1 MRPVA
6 PRALALLVSTLETSG
21 GRIVEEVL
29 DAADREA
36 FRVLRDC
43 EALKSAEDVP
53 LVLCPSCGE
62 HDVEPRRI
70 GGTLQGLCPECGYV
84 SITNASLNAWAAD
97 PEWLLGRLR
106 VAFGVASRQASEEL
120 VPGTLW
126 KVGDHKEGRR
136 SRRILLARRLAD
148 HANHKAF
155 RDALLEKIERDN
167 AVIIATTSKSA
178 AMVSDISLPYVH
190 LAEIV
195 HFRSGKLEL
204 DEERWAWCLK
214 PAHLRQH
221 DASPVF
227 FENFRIAVI
236 DGEEYEFSAL
246 QAAVLAY
253 LHAAKSRKCHKDS
266 IMDDIDSS
274 QKNPVEL
281 FRHKQRQMEGFQRI
295 AGWDD
300 HGFYWLRRGQT

>member
-6 PRALALLVSTLETSG
+6 PRALALLISTLEASG
-21 GRIVEEVL
+21 GRIVEDIL
-29 DAADREA
+29 DPADRDA
-36 FRVLRDC
+36 FRVLQDC
-43 EALKSAEDVP
+43 DALKSAEDVP
-53 LVLCPSCGE
+53 VVMCPSCGE
-62 HDVEPRRI
+62 HDVEPRKI
-70 GGTLQGLCPECGYV
+70 GGGLQGLCTECGYV
-84 SITNASLNAWAAD
+84 AITNSALKTWAAD

-126 KVGDHKEGRR
+126 KVGDCKEGRR

-148 HANHKAF
+148 HATHRAF
-155 RDALLEKIERDN
+155 RDALAEKVERDN

-204 DEERWAWCLK
+204 DEDRWAWCLK
-214 PAHLRQH
+214 PSHMRLH
-221 DASPVF
+221 DTSPVF
-227 FENFRIAVI
+227 YEKYRLAVI

-246 QAAVLAY
+246 QAAVLEY
-253 LHAAKSRKCHKDS
+253 LHATRGRKCHKDS
-266 IMDDIDSS
+266 IMEDIDSS

-281 FRHKQRQMEGFQRI
+281 FRHKPRQMEGFSRV
-295 AGWDD
+295 ADWNDF
-300 HGFYWLRRGQT
+300 GFYWLRYTSI

>member
-21 GRIVEEVL
+21 GRIVKEVL
-29 DAADREA
+29 DTADREA

-62 HDVEPRRI
+62 HDVDPRRI

-84 SITNASLNAWAAD
+84 SITNASLKAWAAD

-148 HANHKAF
+148 HAAHRAF
-155 RDALLEKIERDN
+155 RDALVEKVERDN

-178 AMVSDISLPYVH
+178 AMVSDISMPYVH

-195 HFRSGKLEL
+195 HLRSGKLER
-204 DEERWAWCLK
+204 DEDRWNWCLK

-227 FENFRIAVI
+227 FENFRVAVI
-236 DGEEYEFSAL
+236 DGEEYEFSTL

-253 LHAAKSRKCHKDS
+253 LHAAKGGKCFKDS
-266 IMDDIDSS
+266 IMREIDSA

-281 FRHKQRQMEGFQRI
+281 FRHNPRQFEGFSRV
-295 AGWDD
+295 AEWND
-300 HGFYWLRRGQT
+300 HGYYWLKRR

>member
-6 PRALALLVSTLETSG
+6 PRALALLVSTLEASG
-21 GRIVEEVL
+21 GRIVEDTL
-29 DAADREA
+29 DANERDA
-36 FRVLRDC
+36 FK
-43 EALKSAEDVP
+43 ALQEWKAIKSADDVP
-53 LVLCPSCGE
+53 AVMCPSCGE
-62 HDVEPRRI
+62 RDVEPKRI
-70 GGTLQGLCPECGYV
+70 DGVLQGLCPECGYV
-84 SITNASLNAWAAD
+84 QITNASLKSWEAD
-97 PEWLLGRLR
+97 QAWLLDRLR
-106 VAFGVASRQASEEL
+106 VAFGIASRQASEDI

-148 HANHKAF
+148 HTTHKAF
-155 RDALLEKIERDN
+155 REALVDTAERDN
-167 AVIIATTSKSA
+167 AVIIGTTSRSA
-178 AMVSDISLPYVH
+178 AMISDISLPYVH

-204 DEERWAWCLK
+204 DNERWAWCLK

-227 FENFRIAVI
+227 FENFRVAVV
-236 DGEEYEFSAL
+236 DGDQFEFSAL

-253 LHAAKSRKCHKDS
+253 LYASKIGKCFKDS
-266 IMDDIDSS
+266 IMEGIDSA

-281 FRHKQRQMEGFQRI
+281 FRHKPRQFEGFSRV
-295 AGWDD
+295 AEWNE
-300 HGFYWLRRGQT
+300 HGYYWLKRR

>member
-6 PRALALLVSTLETSG
+6 PRALALLVSTLEASG
-21 GRIVEEVL
+21 GRIVEDTL
-29 DAADREA
+29 DATERDA
-36 FRVLRDC
+36 FK
-43 EALKSAEDVP
+43 ALQDWKAIKSADDVP
-53 LVLCPSCGE
+53 AVMCPSCGE
-62 HDVEPRRI
+62 RDVEPKRI
-70 GGTLQGLCPECGYV
+70 DGVLQGLCPECGYV
-84 SITNASLNAWAAD
+84 QITNASLKSWEAD
-97 PEWLLGRLR
+97 QAWLLDRLR
-106 VAFGVASRQASEEL
+106 VAFGIASRQASEDL

-148 HANHKAF
+148 HTTHKAF
-155 RDALLEKIERDN
+155 REALVDTAERDN
-167 AVIIATTSKSA
+167 AVIIGTTSRPA
-178 AMVSDISLPYVH
+178 AMVSDLSLPYVH

-227 FENFRIAVI
+227 FENFRVAVI
-236 DGEEYEFSAL
+236 DGEEYEFTAL

-253 LHAAKSRKCHKDS
+253 LYAAKVGRCFKDS
-266 IMDDIDSS
+266 IMEGIDSA

-281 FRHKQRQMEGFQRI
+281 FRHKPRQFEGFSRV
-295 AGWDD
+295 AEWNE
-300 HGFYWLRRGQT
+300 HGYYWLKRR